1 MDNNMLEK
9 ERGITMLSKWGA
21 RRPRAE
27 GGRLAQVDREGST
40 AERCSAVESDIFD
53 LFASLGA
60 TEEQLDFPV
69 LYASARQGWAA
80 AALPPPGRAPEGG
93 SLAPLLD
100 VILGHVPAPA
110 VTRDAPFSMLV
121 AMLARDPFVG
131 RLATGRVHSGIARVG
146 DKVHVLHHT

>member
-1 MDNNMLEK
+1 MGGR
-9 ERGITMLSKWGA
+9 RGGQGCDAARMGGGLGA
-21 RRPRAE
+21 RRPGAE

-80 AALPPPGRAPEGG
+80 TALPPPGRAPEGG

-110 VTRDAPFSMLV
+110 GMGWEV
-121 AMLARDPFVG
+121 A
-131 RLATGRVHSGIARVG
+131 
-146 DKVHVLHHT
+146 HTSRSAQI